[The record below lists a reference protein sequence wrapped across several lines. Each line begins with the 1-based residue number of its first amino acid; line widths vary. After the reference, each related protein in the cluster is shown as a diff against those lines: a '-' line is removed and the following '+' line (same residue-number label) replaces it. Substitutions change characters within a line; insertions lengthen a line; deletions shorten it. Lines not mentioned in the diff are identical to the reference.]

1 MFDTTATACK
11 GCAQQGL
18 WAEQSEWQPEQS
30 HADKSHADKS
40 HAEQSQAEASF
51 TLTSTTA
58 ERSSTYVDTPDKS
71 TTATTPETSKISVAI
86 AFL

>member
-18 WAEQSEWQPEQS
+18 WAEQSEWQPEQ
-30 HADKSHADKS
+30 SHADKS